1 MTLRLMKIQEGMGE
15 GNVIYH
21 SMSKRILFLIFSLA
35 YAGVYMMKKTVWI
48 LWFLSKKKKK
58 VNAYWYTL
66 NLQNFIY
73 RLEAGKNCS

>member
-35 YAGVYMMKKTVWI
+35 YAGVYMMKKMYEFYDFS
-48 LWFLSKKKKK
+48 LKKKRK

>member
-1 MTLRLMKIQEGMGE
+1 MI
-15 GNVIYH
+15 
-21 SMSKRILFLIFSLA
+21 SL
-35 YAGVYMMKKTVWI
+35 
-48 LWFLSKKKKK
+48 LKKK